1 MYLVLEANF
10 DLTKH
15 DLTKKQRAILVQ
27 KRLLNHCYCSRS
39 NIVSS
44 ESKSTEPPPSV
55 GSEGVKPETC
65 AESQKLQNNHT
76 TTITGITNDKDKSIK
91 TDDGSKSQKGTRTS
105 HSMSCNSTFRPQG
118 LIYFNFPIFSKQY

>member
-1 MYLVLEANF
+1 M
-10 DLTKH
+10 
-15 DLTKKQRAILVQ
+15 VQ

-76 TTITGITNDKDKSIK
+76 TTITDITNDKDKSIK

-118 LIYFNFPIFSKQY
+118 LVSFNFPNLYKGKLKKIFPEEFYLLPSQPKCRG